1 MKSRQFASQHTSN
14 LFFSTTSSITTK
26 PCLIHMVIYFLQM
39 FSFYPLKAPENQE
52 LSGVIRVYK
61 METLTRNE
69 MTLQKF

>member
-1 MKSRQFASQHTSN
+1 MFDSYGN
-14 LFFSTTSSITTK
+14 L
-26 PCLIHMVIYFLQM
+26 IYFLQM